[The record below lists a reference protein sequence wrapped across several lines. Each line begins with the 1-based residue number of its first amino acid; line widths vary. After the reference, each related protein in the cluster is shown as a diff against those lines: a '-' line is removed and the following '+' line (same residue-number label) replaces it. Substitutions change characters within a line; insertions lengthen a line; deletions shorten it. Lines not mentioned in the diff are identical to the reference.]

1 MAKRRKWRNSM
12 TGQSCFI
19 PKFLRMKHIIWL
31 TGNIIPKFM
40 QEFLLNIS
48 DHNLR
53 MSNRAYVETK
63 EPLLPIAPL
72 RFKSAK
78 LGVSEMLYSLVF
90 NPHWL
95 PLSVIPKI
103 SNCSGQYLS
112 KKEIIWRNSIRKRH
126 FNGIIIVVMII
137 CCFSFQFFV
146 FRETEIVNHSH

>member
-1 MAKRRKWRNSM
+1 
-12 TGQSCFI
+12 
-19 PKFLRMKHIIWL
+19 MKHIIWL

-78 LGVSEMLYSLVF
+78 LGVSEMVYSLVF
-90 NPHWL
+90 NPH
-95 PLSVIPKI
+95 
-103 SNCSGQYLS
+103 
-112 KKEIIWRNSIRKRH
+112 
-126 FNGIIIVVMII
+126 
-137 CCFSFQFFV
+137 
-146 FRETEIVNHSH
+146 